1 MGRLRFLY
9 YRLFIMPLPK
19 PNKNE
24 KNSKF
29 MTRCISQLESKKEFK
44 DNKQRIAVCYSQ
56 LARNKSKK
64 KS

>member
-1 MGRLRFLY
+1 
-9 YRLFIMPLPK
+9 
-19 PNKNE
+19 
-24 KNSKF
+24 

>member
-1 MGRLRFLY
+1 
-9 YRLFIMPLPK
+9 MPLPK